1 MSALSEIKLKPNE
14 RKAINA
20 FSRRLKK
27 ALGKQLVSV
36 KLFGS
41 KARGDSGRDSDIDL
55 FVLIRN
61 QTVST
66 LSKVAKVTSDVWWDY
81 DVLLSPVMYDL
92 EEQEKNIQMGS
103 FFFRAVE
110 NEGVEI

>member
-1 MSALSEIKLKPNE
+1 MRCNSQIKLNPKE

-20 FSRRLKK
+20 FSRRLRK
-27 ALGKQLVSV
+27 ALGKQLLSV

-41 KARGDSGRDSDIDL
+41 KARGDSGRDSDIDV
-55 FVLIRN
+55 FVLIRR
-61 QTVST
+61 QSISS

-81 DVLLSPVMYDL
+81 DVLLSPVLYDL
-92 EEQEKNIQMGS
+92 DEREKNVQMGS

-110 NEGVEI
+110 KEGVEI